1 MGRVYQATETKLNR
15 QVALKYVQWRCPMK
29 RLTVMIGFAFV
40 SGALTPLVGGA
51 QERVAP
57 FDRLT
62 SPRIALPDDHQGGI
76 SHRHLCPDS
85 NDACRTYRAYTGYFV
100 RNATIPPR
108 ERELLIL
115 RTAWLSRGDYIW
127 GRHNVMGQDAGLT
140 EAEISRITEGPD
152 AAGWSDFDTALLTA
166 ADELHTSRFV
176 SNATWNTL
184 GRRYS
189 ESQQREVVLIVGNYT
204 QLSMFHNTLGA
215 QLEPGIAGLPD
226 EDR

>member
-1 MGRVYQATETKLNR
+1 
-15 QVALKYVQWRCPMK
+15 MK
-29 RLTVMIGFAFV
+29 HFIAVIGFAFI
-40 SGALTPLVGGA
+40 SGTLTPLVGGA

-62 SPRIALPDDHQGGI
+62 GPRIALPDDHQGAI
-76 SHRHLCPDS
+76 SHRHMCPES
-85 NDACRTYRAYTGYFV
+85 NDACRTYRAYVGYFV

-108 ERELLIL
+108 DREIIIL
-115 RTAWLSRGDYIW
+115 RTAWLNRGEYIW
-127 GRHNVMGQDAGLT
+127 GAHNVMGQDEGLT

-152 AAGWSDFDTALLTA
+152 AAGWSDFDTALLRA

-176 SNATWNTL
+176 SDATWNTL
-184 GRRYS
+184 GQRYS

-204 QLSMFHNTLGA
+204 QLSMFHNALGA
-215 QLEPGIAGLPD
+215 QLESGVEGLPD